1 MPAPGRCYRYFPA
14 AQDRET
20 LEHLLVGRQELL
32 ESLFN
37 EADRVSVSK
46 TPRFF
51 LLVGPRGAGKS
62 HLMSLLHHRI
72 RDELSD
78 RVIPVCLAGEE
89 YSIFR
94 ASDFFLRVLAE
105 MEVETRDVAAL
116 NEDSLVRE
124 AAVERIA
131 ASAGERQ
138 VVVFVENIHEI
149 FGQMDRREV
158 RALRSVLQRTDDLSV
173 IASAPSLFP
182 GVLDHDEPF
191 YNFFRVFH
199 LRELDCAESKD
210 LMRRVAE
217 VDGNTAFIENFS
229 DYESGIE
236 ALWHLVGGNPR
247 LVVRL
252 YEILSQCG
260 AGGMAEAFF
269 RLADEQT
276 SYYQEV
282 FQRLPGQRRLILDTI
297 LTAKTPLTPKDVAE
311 CARLNLAT
319 VNAQLR
325 RLEADGYVVSRPMK
339 KRTTYEARDRLFS
352 LWRAMQKSAGRDRV
366 FALIEFLR
374 DWYSPE
380 ERAAVLDME
389 RRGSSGV
396 AEGES
401 RMIAIAS
408 YIAAGKRSDAL
419 VAIESVEG
427 RFTDPDQLTQFV
439 HLSLALAGE
448 ELLEGNRTNGLRLIT
463 LAYTQGDRLEP
474 DLVKKMTV
482 DFLKRLI
489 GGGEVSVIKGAV
501 NEIIRLKG
509 TEFRRFLKPVADA
522 VEIVETNDTKLYYT
536 RMQPEERGIVVGIV
550 RRITGSEEL
559 VPGL

>member
-37 EADRVSVSK
+37 EADRASVSK

-138 VVVFVENIHEI
+138 VVAFVENIHEI

-158 RALRSVLQRTDDLSV
+158 RALRSVFQRTDDLSV

-260 AGGMAEAFF
+260 AGGTAEAFF

-325 RLEADGYVVSRPMK
+325 RLEADGYVVSHPMK

-366 FALIEFLR
+366 FALIGFLVA
-374 DWYSPE
+374 WH
-380 ERAAVLDME
+380 ERPVAVDTTYQ
-389 RRGSSGV
+389 GAPGV
-396 AEGES
+396 MEGEALPD
-401 RMIAIAS
+401 RV
-408 YIAAGKRSDAL
+408 AAGGWEDAL
-419 VAIESVEG
+419 AALQEAGEQPD
-427 RFTDPDQLTQFV
+427 DPDRLARFV
-439 HLSLALAGE
+439 HLALDLAGE
-448 ELLEGNRTNGLRLIT
+448 ELLAGNRANGLSLIRAAYAHAGRLDPAT
-463 LAYTQGDRLEP
+463 ARR
-474 DLVKKMTV
+474 MTAG
-482 DFLKRLI
+482 FLKRLA
-489 GGGEVSVIKGAV
+489 GKGNVSAV
-501 NEIIRLKG
+501 RSAVREIIASG
-509 TEFRRFLKPVADA
+509 GAGYEGFLKPVADA
-522 VEIVETNDTKLYYT
+522 VAIVEAKDTRLYYT
-536 RMQPEERGIVVGIV
+536 RLQPEERAVVAGIV
-550 RRITGSEEL
+550 RAITGLEEL
-559 VPGL
+559 GMGV